1 MGFMQLTLHTDY
13 ALRVLIYLAM
23 HPDQRVTITELSTF
37 FNISRNHLVK
47 VVHNLGLKGFIQSL
61 RGKNGGLYLSR
72 PADQIRIGD
81 VVRQMEV
88 HFHIV
93 ECFNP
98 QKQGTCPIQGQC
110 KLTSLLCRAKE
121 QFLKELDGTL
131 LSEVLLNH

>member
-1 MGFMQLTLHTDY
+1 MQLTLHTDY

-23 HPDQRVTITELSTF
+23 HPGQRVTITELSSY

-47 VVHNLGLKGFIQSL
+47 VVHNLGLKGFIQSV

-72 PADQIRIGD
+72 SADQIRVGE
-81 VVRQMEV
+81 VVRQMEAN
-88 HFHIV
+88 FHIV

-98 QKQGTCPIQGQC
+98 QKQGVCPIQGQC

-131 LSEVLLNH
+131 LSEVLLNK